1 MKLLFFEIK
10 RIFKSPIFYISLA
23 IIFGFTFIQMDIN
36 DDIYDEDPALAK
48 KRHEEMV
55 RKAKKEVMDGEEILV
70 YENSIIYEEA
80 GYGSKKTDD
89 ISVVQENSV
98 ERLIYEFNENSYATY
113 PFGFLKEIQLSNGEQ
128 EQMAKYLSKLTGK
141 SLEEVKNSS
150 TESEFY
156 KSLNYSTTGKKEFL
170 KIMSSVD
177 DLLGGG
183 SYYSEKKIISKYG
196 DAPMDY
202 EDAVEDYNIIKN
214 KDKFTGAYARLFCDY
229 LGIIIS
235 FAPILLAVY
244 MWYQDKTS
252 GALEIVNSKSV
263 GSSKLVLTR
272 ILAMFIVFTLAIFI
286 LATIYNVKVIS
297 VYGVDNVDIF
307 TFYKYILLWILPNLL
322 FVLAFGTL
330 ITILTNYPV
339 GIVGMLVLW
348 IVFIFG
354 NSNNLYGGYGWP
366 LILRHSTIGNTE
378 FYFNNIGS
386 VYTNRVIYTVISV
399 AFILL
404 AIKIFDLKRNG
415 GMVKIERIGNN
426 RKKRA

>member
-1 MKLLFFEIK
+1 MKLLFLEIK
-10 RIFKSPIFYISLA
+10 RIFKSPIFYISLV
-23 IIFGFTFIQMDIN
+23 IIFGFMFMQMDIN
-36 DDIYDEDPALAK
+36 DIHDEDPALAK

-55 RKAKKEVMDGEEILV
+55 RKAKKEVIDGEEVLV

-89 ISVVQENSV
+89 ITVVQENSV

-113 PFGFLKEIQLSNGEQ
+113 PFGFYKEIQLSSSEQ

-141 SLEEVKNSS
+141 SLEEVKKSS
-150 TESEFY
+150 TEPEFY
-156 KSLNYSTTGKKEFL
+156 EGLNYSTTGKKEFL
-170 KIMSSVD
+170 KIMNLVD
-177 DLLGGG
+177 DLVGGG
-183 SYYSEKKIISKYG
+183 SHYSEKKVVSAYG
-196 DAPMDY
+196 DVPMDY

-235 FAPILLAVY
+235 FAPILLAVFI
-244 MWYQDKTS
+244 WYQDKTS
-252 GALEIVNSKSV
+252 GALEIINSKSV
-263 GSSKLVLTR
+263 GSTKLVLTR
-272 ILAMFIVFTLAIFI
+272 VLAMFIVFAFAIFI

-297 VYGVDNVDIF
+297 VYGVENVDIF
-307 TFYKYILLWILPNLL
+307 AFYKYILLWILPNLL

-348 IVFIFG
+348 ILFITG
-354 NSNNLYGGYGWP
+354 NDIAAGYDWP
-366 LILRHSTIGNTE
+366 LILRHNTFGNTE

-386 VYTNRVIYTVISV
+386 VFTNRAIYTAVSV
-399 AFILL
+399 VFILL

-415 GMVKIERIGNN
+415 GMVRIERVGNN